1 MQIHCNG
8 LTTFPGHGNLPDGA
22 STNNHSSRGVMARI
36 DKDFVAKTAVGC
48 GAKQAMHTESGQW
61 INALEATADAGANRP
76 IESFAQDLTVAAGH
90 NNGSPDAFF
99 NLLNQTAAVSTFPEV
114 QSNSWETNDVSAE
127 AKARTDEMKAAN
139 EQLRVAQA
147 ELSERVSALEV
158 RLMRQASRQEE
169 DARDMEAVIQAITC
183 GQPIERFLP
192 QLLRYRSVSCLR
204 PACNSISLEIPVAAA
219 VGERL
224 HIIAA
229 RRAEVHW
236 GKSMPSVLG
245 DQVLLEEVVRSLL
258 DNALTFVAP
267 DVMPRVQLWTENS
280 QGKVRLYMED
290 NGVGIAPEHHE
301 RIFGLFECVGSG
313 PIHAGVG
320 LAIVRKAMN
329 RMNGSAGV
337 ESSPGA
343 GSRFWI
349 ELSAGH

>member
-1 MQIHCNG
+1 
-8 LTTFPGHGNLPDGA
+8 
-22 STNNHSSRGVMARI
+22 MARI
-36 DKDFVAKTAVGC
+36 DKDFVAKTAVDS
-48 GAKQAMHTESGQW
+48 GAKHAMHAEPGQW

-76 IESFAQDLTVAAGH
+76 IESFAQDLTITAGH

-99 NLLNQTAAVSTFPEV
+99 NLLNQTAAVSTFPEI
-114 QSNSWETNDVSAE
+114 QSNSWDSSGLSME
-127 AKARTDEMKAAN
+127 AKARTDEMRAAN
-139 EQLRVAQA
+139 EHLRAAQA

-158 RLMRQASRQEE
+158 RLMREVSRQEE
-169 DARDMEAVIQAITC
+169 DARDMEAVIRAITC

-192 QLLRYRSVSCLR
+192 QLLRYRSVSCRR
-204 PACNSISLEIPVAAA
+204 PPCNSISLEIPVAAA

-236 GKSMPSVLG
+236 GQSMPSVLA
-245 DQVLLEEVVRSLL
+245 DQTLLQEVVRSLL

-267 DVMPRVQLWTENS
+267 DVMPRVRLWTENGE
-280 QGKVRLYMED
+280 GKVRLYMED

-301 RIFGLFECVGSG
+301 CIFGLFECLGSG
-313 PIHAGVG
+313 PMRAGIG

-329 RMNGSAGV
+329 QMNGSAGV
-337 ESSPGA
+337 DSSPGA

-349 ELSAGH
+349 ELPAGH